1 MQCVLFG
8 FVKDNVFFFNV
19 GANISHTYFQDCD
32 IFLYF
37 LVSFIKPGARNPRWT
52 EEETIMLCTLVKNN
66 RFVIH
71 VSSFTDSKQLEKLLI
86 LCFVIYCFNFLMQE
100 TCILN
105 SIAQL
110 ENDAV

>member
-1 MQCVLFG
+1 MYFLALSRIMCFSLMLELTFPIRIFRIVI
-8 FVKDNVFFFNV
+8 FF
-19 GANISHTYFQDCD
+19 
-32 IFLYF
+32 YF
-37 LVSFIKPGARNPRWT
+37 LVLFIKPGARNPRWT

-110 ENDAV
+110 GNDAV